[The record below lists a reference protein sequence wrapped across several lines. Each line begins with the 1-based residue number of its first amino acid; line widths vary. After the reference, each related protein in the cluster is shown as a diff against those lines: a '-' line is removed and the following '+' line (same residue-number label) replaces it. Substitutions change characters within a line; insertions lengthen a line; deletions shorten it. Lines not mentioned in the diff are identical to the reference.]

1 MKIDQENGM
10 RARSYAV
17 PLRRAIARDV
27 IAQNFDLL
35 RERVWERSIWA
46 ARRQRVQEV
55 IVTVMAIVLGC
66 IMGWSL
72 VR

>member
-1 MKIDQENGM
+1 
-10 RARSYAV
+10 
-17 PLRRAIARDV
+17 V